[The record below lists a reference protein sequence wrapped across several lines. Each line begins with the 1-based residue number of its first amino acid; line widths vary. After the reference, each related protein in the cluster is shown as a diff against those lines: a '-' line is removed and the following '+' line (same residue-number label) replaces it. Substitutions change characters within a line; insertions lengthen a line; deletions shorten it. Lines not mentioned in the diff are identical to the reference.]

1 MKYLIVIPDGSADNP
16 IPSLGGM
23 TPLEAAD
30 IPTIDMLASKGEI
43 GTVRT
48 VPEGISPGSDSAN
61 LSVMGYDPRK
71 YLTGR
76 SPLEAAAIGVDML
89 GTDISFRANF
99 ITIDPAGEAE
109 YEDYIVRDHAAGDIT
124 TEECAELLKSIND
137 AFADENLHFHTGTG
151 YRHCMLLKKD
161 HPHAHTEYK
170 CVPPHDI
177 LDRHAREYLPKG
189 KSADFLID
197 MMRKSYDILKD
208 HPINKARAA
217 KGLNPANSL
226 WIWGQ
231 GTRPEL
237 PNFNEKFGVKATVI
251 SAVDLIRGIG
261 IFAGM
266 HIVDVE
272 GADGTI
278 NTNYE
283 GKVAKAIEEY
293 ERGQDMIYMHIEGT
307 DECSHQGNLEAKM
320 RCAHYIDSR
329 VVKPLYEYLESTGED
344 YKILVVPDHRTP
356 LEIRTHSSDPVPFVI
371 YDSRKVLP
379 EDKRKQ
385 FNERAAA
392 EAKNH
397 IEEGNTLADKFF
409 ERDTTA

>member
-1 MKYLIVIPDGSADNP
+1 MKYLIVVPDGSADNP
-16 IPSLGGM
+16 IAELGGK
-23 TPLEAAD
+23 TPLEAAKL
-30 IPTIDMLASKGEI
+30 PTMDMLASKGEI

-61 LSVMGYDPRK
+61 LSVMGYDPRR

-89 GTDISFRANF
+89 DTDISFRANF
-99 ITIDPAGEAE
+99 ITIDPAGEE
-109 YEDYIVRDHAAGDIT
+109 NYEDYIVRDHAAGDIT
-124 TEECAELLKSIND
+124 TEECEELLKVINEH
-137 AFADENLHFHTGTG
+137 FADENLYFHTGTG
-151 YRHCMLLKKD
+151 YRHCMILKKE
-161 HPHAHTEYK
+161 HPHAHIEYK

-197 MMRKSYDILKD
+197 MMKESYELLKD
-208 HPINKARAA
+208 HPINKARIAA
-217 KGLNPANSL
+217 GKNPANSL

-237 PNFNEKFGVKATVI
+237 PNFGEKFGVKATVV

-261 IFAGM
+261 TFAGM
-266 HIVDVE
+266 DVVDVE

-293 ERGQDMIYMHIEGT
+293 KRGQDMIYMHIEGT
-307 DECSHQGNLEAKM
+307 DECSHQGNLEAKL
-320 RCAHYIDSR
+320 RCAEYIDGR
-329 VVKPLYEYLESTGED
+329 VVKPLYEYLKSTGED
-344 YKILVVPDHRTP
+344 FRILIVPDHRTP

-371 YDSRKVLP
+371 YDSRQELP
-379 EDKRKQ
+379 ADERRQ
-385 FNERAAA
+385 FNERAAY

-397 IEEGNTLADKFF
+397 IEEGYTLADKFF
-409 ERDTTA
+409 EKN

>member
-1 MKYLIVIPDGSADNP
+1 MKYLIVVPDGSADDP
-16 IPSLGGM
+16 IDSLGGK
-23 TPLEAAD
+23 TPLEAASL
-30 IPTIDMLASKGEI
+30 PTMDMLASKGEI

-61 LSVMGYDPRK
+61 LSVMGYDPRI

-89 GTDISFRANF
+89 DTDISFRANF
-99 ITIDPAGEAE
+99 ITIDPADEE
-109 YEDYIVRDHAAGDIT
+109 NYEDYIVKDHAAGDIT
-124 TEECAELLKSIND
+124 TEECEELLKSINES
-137 AFADENLHFHTGTG
+137 FADENLYFHTGTG
-151 YRHCMLLKKD
+151 YRHCMLLKKE

-177 LDRHAREYLPKG
+177 LDRPAREYLPKG

-197 MMRKSYDILKD
+197 MMRESYNILKD
-208 HPINKARAA
+208 HPVNKARIE

-231 GTRPEL
+231 GTRPQL
-237 PNFNEKFGVKATVI
+237 PSFEEKFGVKATVI

-261 IFAGM
+261 KFAG
-266 HIVDVE
+266 ISVADVE

-278 NTNYE
+278 NTDYE

-293 ERGQDMIYMHIEGT
+293 ERGQNMVYMHIEGT

-320 RCAHYIDSR
+320 RCAQYIDGR
-329 VVKPLYEYLESTGED
+329 VVRPLYEYLKSSGED
-344 YKILVVPDHRTP
+344 FRILIVPDHRTP
-356 LEIRTHSSDPVPFVI
+356 LAIRTHSSDPVPFVI
-371 YDSRKVLP
+371 YDSRHELP
-379 EDKRKQ
+379 VDENKQ

-392 EAKNH
+392 ASGNH
-397 IEEGNTLADKFF
+397 IEEGHTLADRFF
-409 ERDTTA
+409 ERK

>member
-1 MKYLIVIPDGSADNP
+1 MKYLIVVPDGSADDP
-16 IPSLGGM
+16 IDSLGGK
-23 TPLEAAD
+23 TPLEAASL
-30 IPTIDMLASKGEI
+30 PTMDMLASKGEI

-61 LSVMGYDPRK
+61 LSVMGYDPRI

-89 GTDISFRANF
+89 DTDISFRANF
-99 ITIDPAGEAE
+99 ITIDPAGEE
-109 YEDYIVRDHAAGDIT
+109 DYEDYIVKDHAAGDIT
-124 TEECAELLKSIND
+124 TEECEELLKSINES
-137 AFADENLHFHTGTG
+137 FADENLYFHTGTG
-151 YRHCMLLKKD
+151 YRHCMLLKKE

-177 LDRHAREYLPKG
+177 LDRPAREYLPKG

-197 MMRKSYDILKD
+197 MMRESYDILKD
-208 HPINKARAA
+208 HPVNKARIE

-231 GTRPEL
+231 GTRPQL
-237 PNFNEKFGVKATVI
+237 PSFEEKFGVKATVI

-261 IFAGM
+261 KFAG
-266 HIVDVE
+266 ISVADVE

-293 ERGQDMIYMHIEGT
+293 ERGQNMVYMHIEGT

-320 RCAHYIDSR
+320 RCAQYIDGR
-329 VVKPLYEYLESTGED
+329 VVRPLYEYLKSSGED
-344 YKILVVPDHRTP
+344 FRILIVPDHRTP
-356 LEIRTHSSDPVPFVI
+356 LAIRTHSSDPVPFVI
-371 YDSRKVLP
+371 YDSRHELP
-379 EDKRKQ
+379 VDESRQ

-392 EAKNH
+392 ASGNH
-397 IEEGNTLADKFF
+397 IEEGHTLADRFF
-409 ERDTTA
+409 ERK

>member
-1 MKYLIVIPDGSADNP
+1 MKYLIVVPDGSADDP
-16 IPSLGGM
+16 IDSLGGK
-23 TPLEAAD
+23 TPLEAASL
-30 IPTIDMLASKGEI
+30 PTMDMLASKGEI

-61 LSVMGYDPRK
+61 LSVMGYDPRI

-89 GTDISFRANF
+89 DTDISFRANF
-99 ITIDPAGEAE
+99 ITIDPADEE
-109 YEDYIVRDHAAGDIT
+109 NYEDYIVKDHAAGDIT
-124 TEECAELLKSIND
+124 TEECEELLKSINER
-137 AFADENLHFHTGTG
+137 FADENLYFHTGTG
-151 YRHCMLLKKD
+151 YRHCMLLKKE

-177 LDRHAREYLPKG
+177 LDRPAREYLPKG

-197 MMRKSYDILKD
+197 MMRESYDILKD
-208 HPINKARAA
+208 HPVNKARIE

-231 GTRPEL
+231 GTRPQL
-237 PNFNEKFGVKATVI
+237 PSFEEKFGVKATVI

-261 IFAGM
+261 KFAG
-266 HIVDVE
+266 ISVADVE

-278 NTNYE
+278 NTDYE

-293 ERGQDMIYMHIEGT
+293 ERGQNMVYMHIEGT

-320 RCAHYIDSR
+320 RCAQYIDGR
-329 VVKPLYEYLESTGED
+329 VVRPLYEYLKSSGED
-344 YKILVVPDHRTP
+344 FRILIVPDHRTP
-356 LEIRTHSSDPVPFVI
+356 LAIRTHSSDPVPFVI
-371 YDSRKVLP
+371 YDSRHELP
-379 EDKRKQ
+379 VDESKQ

-392 EAKNH
+392 ASGNH
-397 IEEGNTLADKFF
+397 IEEGHTLADRFF
-409 ERDTTA
+409 ERK

>member
-1 MKYLIVIPDGSADNP
+1 MKYLIVVPDGSADNP
-16 IPSLGGM
+16 IAELGGK
-23 TPLEAAD
+23 TPLEAAKL
-30 IPTIDMLASKGEI
+30 PTMDMLASKGEI

-61 LSVMGYDPRK
+61 LSVMGYDPRR

-89 GTDISFRANF
+89 DTDISFRANF
-99 ITIDPAGEAE
+99 ITIDPAGEE
-109 YEDYIVRDHAAGDIT
+109 NYEDYIVRDHAAGDIT
-124 TEECAELLKSIND
+124 TEECEELLKVINER
-137 AFADENLHFHTGTG
+137 FADENLYFHTGTG
-151 YRHCMLLKKD
+151 YRHCMILKKE
-161 HPHAHTEYK
+161 HPHAHIEYK

-197 MMRKSYDILKD
+197 MMKESYELLQD
-208 HPINKARAA
+208 HPINKARIAA
-217 KGLNPANSL
+217 GKNPANSL

-237 PNFNEKFGVKATVI
+237 PNFGEKFGVKATVV

-261 IFAGM
+261 TFAGM
-266 HIVDVE
+266 DVVDVE

-293 ERGQDMIYMHIEGT
+293 KRGQDMIYMHIEGT

-320 RCAHYIDSR
+320 RCAEYIDGR
-329 VVKPLYEYLESTGED
+329 VVKPLYEYLKSTGED
-344 YKILVVPDHRTP
+344 FRILIVPDHRTP

-371 YDSRKVLP
+371 YDSRQELP
-379 EDKRKQ
+379 ADERRQ
-385 FNERAAA
+385 FNERAAY

-397 IEEGNTLADKFF
+397 IEEGYTLADKFF
-409 ERDTTA
+409 EKN

>member
-1 MKYLIVIPDGSADNP
+1 M
-16 IPSLGGM
+16 
-23 TPLEAAD
+23 
-30 IPTIDMLASKGEI
+30 
-43 GTVRT
+43 
-48 VPEGISPGSDSAN
+48 
-61 LSVMGYDPRK
+61 
-71 YLTGR
+71 
-76 SPLEAAAIGVDML
+76 
-89 GTDISFRANF
+89 
-99 ITIDPAGEAE
+99 
-109 YEDYIVRDHAAGDIT
+109 
-124 TEECAELLKSIND
+124 
-137 AFADENLHFHTGTG
+137 
-151 YRHCMLLKKD
+151 
-161 HPHAHTEYK
+161 
-170 CVPPHDI
+170 
-177 LDRHAREYLPKG
+177 
-189 KSADFLID
+189 
-197 MMRKSYDILKD
+197 
-208 HPINKARAA
+208 
-217 KGLNPANSL
+217 
-226 WIWGQ
+226 
-231 GTRPEL
+231 
-237 PNFNEKFGVKATVI
+237 KATVI

-293 ERGQDMIYMHIEGT
+293 ECGQDMIYMHIEGT

-344 YKILVVPDHRTP
+344 YKILIVPDHRTP

-409 ERDTTA
+409 ERDATA

>member
-1 MKYLIVIPDGSADNP
+1 MKYLIVVPDGSADNP
-16 IPSLGGM
+16 IAELGGK
-23 TPLEAAD
+23 TPLEAAKL
-30 IPTIDMLASKGEI
+30 PTMDMLASKGEI

-61 LSVMGYDPRK
+61 LSVMGYDPRR

-89 GTDISFRANF
+89 DTDISFRANF
-99 ITIDPAGEAE
+99 ITIDPAGEAN
-109 YEDYIVRDHAAGDIT
+109 YADYIVRDHAAGDIT
-124 TEECAELLKSIND
+124 TEECEELLKVINEH
-137 AFADENLHFHTGTG
+137 FADENLYFHTGTG
-151 YRHCMLLKKD
+151 YRHCMILKKD
-161 HPHAHTEYK
+161 HPHAHIEYK

-189 KSADFLID
+189 KSAAFLID
-197 MMRKSYDILKD
+197 MMKESYELLQD
-208 HPINKARAA
+208 HPINKARIAA
-217 KGLNPANSL
+217 GKNPANSL

-237 PNFNEKFGVKATVI
+237 PNFGEKFGVKATVV

-261 IFAGM
+261 TFAGM
-266 HIVDVE
+266 DVVDVE

-293 ERGQDMIYMHIEGT
+293 KRGQDMIYMHIEGT

-320 RCAHYIDSR
+320 RCAEYIDGR
-329 VVKPLYEYLESTGED
+329 VVKPLYEYLKSTGED
-344 YKILVVPDHRTP
+344 FRILIVPDHRTP

-371 YDSRKVLP
+371 YDSRQELP
-379 EDKRKQ
+379 ADERRQ
-385 FNERAAA
+385 FNERAAY

-397 IEEGNTLADKFF
+397 IEEGYTLADKFF
-409 ERDTTA
+409 EKN

>member
-16 IPSLGGM
+16 IAELGGK
-23 TPLEAAD
+23 TPLEAAKL
-30 IPTIDMLASKGEI
+30 PTMDMLASKGEI

-61 LSVMGYDPRK
+61 LSVMGYDPRR

-89 GTDISFRANF
+89 DTDISFRANF
-99 ITIDPAGEAE
+99 ITIDPAGEE
-109 YEDYIVRDHAAGDIT
+109 NYEDFIVRDHAAGDIT
-124 TEECAELLKSIND
+124 TEECEELLKVINER
-137 AFADENLHFHTGTG
+137 FADENLYFHTGTG
-151 YRHCMLLKKD
+151 YRHCMILKKD
-161 HPHAHTEYK
+161 HPHAHIEYK

-177 LDRHAREYLPKG
+177 LDRHTREYLPKG

-197 MMRKSYDILKD
+197 MMKESYELLKD
-208 HPINKARAA
+208 HPINKARIAA
-217 KGLNPANSL
+217 GKNPANSL

-237 PNFNEKFGVKATVI
+237 PNFCEKFGVKATVV

-261 IFAGM
+261 TFAGM
-266 HIVDVE
+266 HVVDVE

-293 ERGQDMIYMHIEGT
+293 KRGQDMVYMHIEGT

-320 RCAHYIDSR
+320 RCAEYIDGR
-329 VVKPLYEYLESTGED
+329 VVKPLYEYLKSTGEGFR
-344 YKILVVPDHRTP
+344 ILIVPDHRTP

-371 YDSRKVLP
+371 YDSRHELP
-379 EDKRKQ
+379 ADERRQ
-385 FNERAAA
+385 FNERAAY
-392 EAKNH
+392 EEKNY
-397 IEEGNTLADKFF
+397 IEEGYTLADKFF
-409 ERDTTA
+409 ERN

>member
-1 MKYLIVIPDGSADNP
+1 MKYLIVVPDGSADDP
-16 IPSLGGM
+16 IDSLGGK
-23 TPLEAAD
+23 TPLEAASL
-30 IPTIDMLASKGEI
+30 PTMDMLASKGEI

-61 LSVMGYDPRK
+61 LSVMGYDPRI

-89 GTDISFRANF
+89 DTDISFRANF
-99 ITIDPAGEAE
+99 ITIDPADEE
-109 YEDYIVRDHAAGDIT
+109 NYEDYIVKDHAAGDIT
-124 TEECAELLKSIND
+124 TEECEELLKSINER
-137 AFADENLHFHTGTG
+137 FADENLYFHTGTG
-151 YRHCMLLKKD
+151 YRHCMLLKKE

-177 LDRHAREYLPKG
+177 LDRPAREYLPKG

-197 MMRKSYDILKD
+197 MMRESYDILKD
-208 HPINKARAA
+208 HPVNKARIE

-231 GTRPEL
+231 GTRPQL
-237 PNFNEKFGVKATVI
+237 PSFEEKFGVKATVI

-261 IFAGM
+261 KFAG
-266 HIVDVE
+266 ISVADVE

-278 NTNYE
+278 NTDYE

-293 ERGQDMIYMHIEGT
+293 ERGQNMVYMHIEGT

-320 RCAHYIDSR
+320 RCAQYIDGR
-329 VVKPLYEYLESTGED
+329 VVRPLYEYLKSSGED
-344 YKILVVPDHRTP
+344 FRILIVPDHRTP
-356 LEIRTHSSDPVPFVI
+356 LAIRTHSSDPVPFVI
-371 YDSRKVLP
+371 YDSRHELP
-379 EDKRKQ
+379 VDENKQ

-392 EAKNH
+392 ASGNH
-397 IEEGNTLADKFF
+397 IEEGHTLADRFF
-409 ERDTTA
+409 ERK

>member
-1 MKYLIVIPDGSADNP
+1 MKYLIVVPDGSADNP
-16 IPSLGGM
+16 IAELGGK
-23 TPLEAAD
+23 TPLEAAKL
-30 IPTIDMLASKGEI
+30 PTMDMLASKGEI

-61 LSVMGYDPRK
+61 LSVMGYDPRR

-89 GTDISFRANF
+89 DTDISFRANF
-99 ITIDPAGEAE
+99 ITIDPAGEE
-109 YEDYIVRDHAAGDIT
+109 NYEDYIVRDHAAGDIT
-124 TEECAELLKSIND
+124 TEECEELLKVINEH
-137 AFADENLHFHTGTG
+137 FADENLYFHTGTG
-151 YRHCMLLKKD
+151 YRHCMILKKE
-161 HPHAHTEYK
+161 HPHAHIEYK

-197 MMRKSYDILKD
+197 MMKESYELLKD
-208 HPINKARAA
+208 HPINKARIAA
-217 KGLNPANSL
+217 GKNPANSL

-237 PNFNEKFGVKATVI
+237 PNFGEKFGVKATVV

-261 IFAGM
+261 TFAGM
-266 HIVDVE
+266 DVVDVE

-293 ERGQDMIYMHIEGT
+293 KRGQDMIYMHIEGT

-320 RCAHYIDSR
+320 RCAEYIDGR
-329 VVKPLYEYLESTGED
+329 VVKPLYEYLKSTGED
-344 YKILVVPDHRTP
+344 FRILIVPDHRTP

-371 YDSRKVLP
+371 YDSRQELP
-379 EDKRKQ
+379 ADGRRQ
-385 FNERAAA
+385 FNERAAY

-397 IEEGNTLADKFF
+397 IEEGYTLADKFF
-409 ERDTTA
+409 ERN

>member
-16 IPSLGGM
+16 IAELGGK
-23 TPLEAAD
+23 TPLEAAKL
-30 IPTIDMLASKGEI
+30 PTMDMLASKGEI

-61 LSVMGYDPRK
+61 LSVMGYDPRR

-89 GTDISFRANF
+89 DTDISFRANF
-99 ITIDPAGEAE
+99 ITIDPAGEE
-109 YEDYIVRDHAAGDIT
+109 NYEDFIVRDHAAGDIT
-124 TEECAELLKSIND
+124 TEECEELLKVINER
-137 AFADENLHFHTGTG
+137 FADENLYFHTGTG
-151 YRHCMLLKKD
+151 YRHCMILKKD
-161 HPHAHTEYK
+161 HPHAHIEYK

-177 LDRHAREYLPKG
+177 LDRHTREYLPKG

-197 MMRKSYDILKD
+197 MMKESYELLKD
-208 HPINKARAA
+208 HPINKARIAA
-217 KGLNPANSL
+217 GKNPANSL

-237 PNFNEKFGVKATVI
+237 PNFCEKFGVKATVV

-261 IFAGM
+261 TFAGM
-266 HIVDVE
+266 HVVDVE

-293 ERGQDMIYMHIEGT
+293 KRGQDMVYMHIEGT

-320 RCAHYIDSR
+320 RCAEYIDGR
-329 VVKPLYEYLESTGED
+329 VVKPLYEYLKSTGEGFRVL
-344 YKILVVPDHRTP
+344 IVPDHRTP

-371 YDSRKVLP
+371 YDSRHELP
-379 EDKRKQ
+379 ADERRQ
-385 FNERAAA
+385 FNERAAY
-392 EAKNH
+392 EEKNY
-397 IEEGNTLADKFF
+397 IEEGYTLADKFF
-409 ERDTTA
+409 ERN

>member
-1 MKYLIVIPDGSADNP
+1 MKYLIVVPDGSADNP
-16 IPSLGGM
+16 IAELGGK
-23 TPLEAAD
+23 TPLEAANL
-30 IPTIDMLASKGEI
+30 PTMDMLASKGEI

-61 LSVMGYDPRK
+61 LSVMGYDPRR

-89 GTDISFRANF
+89 DTDVSFRANF
-99 ITIDPAGEAE
+99 ITIDPAGKEN
-109 YEDYIVRDHAAGDIT
+109 YEDFIVRDHAAGDIT
-124 TEECAELLKSIND
+124 TEECEELLKVINER
-137 AFADENLHFHTGTG
+137 FADENLYFHTGTG
-151 YRHCMLLKKD
+151 YRHCMILKKD

-177 LDRHAREYLPKG
+177 LDRPAGEYLPKG
-189 KSADFLID
+189 RSADFLID
-197 MMRKSYDILKD
+197 MMKESYELLKD
-208 HPINKARAA
+208 HPVNKARIAA
-217 KGLNPANSL
+217 GKNPANSL

-237 PNFNEKFGVKATVI
+237 PNFCEKFGVKATVV

-261 IFAGM
+261 TFAGM
-266 HIVDVE
+266 HVVDVE

-293 ERGQDMIYMHIEGT
+293 KRGQDMIYMHIEGT

-320 RCAHYIDSR
+320 RCAEYIDGR
-329 VVKPLYEYLESTGED
+329 IVKPLYEYLKSTGED
-344 YKILVVPDHRTP
+344 FRILIVPDHRTP

-371 YDSRKVLP
+371 YDSRHELP
-379 EDKRKQ
+379 VDERRQ
-385 FNERAAA
+385 FNERAAY

-397 IEEGNTLADKFF
+397 IEEGYTLADKFF
-409 ERDTTA
+409 EKN

>member
-1 MKYLIVIPDGSADNP
+1 MKYLIVVPDGSADDP
-16 IPSLGGM
+16 IDSLGGK
-23 TPLEAAD
+23 TPLEAASL
-30 IPTIDMLASKGEI
+30 PTMDMLASKGEI

-61 LSVMGYDPRK
+61 LSVMGYDPRI

-89 GTDISFRANF
+89 DTDISFRANF
-99 ITIDPAGEAE
+99 ITIDPAGEE
-109 YEDYIVRDHAAGDIT
+109 NYEDYIVKDHAAGDIT
-124 TEECAELLKSIND
+124 TEECEELLKSINER
-137 AFADENLHFHTGTG
+137 FADENLYFHTGTG
-151 YRHCMLLKKD
+151 YRHCMLLKKE

-177 LDRHAREYLPKG
+177 LDRPAREYLPKG

-197 MMRKSYDILKD
+197 MMRESYDILKD
-208 HPINKARAA
+208 HPVNKARIE

-231 GTRPEL
+231 GTRPQL
-237 PNFNEKFGVKATVI
+237 PSFEEKFGVKATVI

-261 IFAGM
+261 KFAG
-266 HIVDVE
+266 ISVADVE

-293 ERGQDMIYMHIEGT
+293 ERGQNMVYMHIEGT

-320 RCAHYIDSR
+320 RCAQYIDGR
-329 VVKPLYEYLESTGED
+329 VVRPLYEYLKSSGED
-344 YKILVVPDHRTP
+344 FRILIVPDHRTP
-356 LEIRTHSSDPVPFVI
+356 LAIRTHSSDPVPFVI
-371 YDSRKVLP
+371 YDSRHELP
-379 EDKRKQ
+379 VDESRQ

-392 EAKNH
+392 ASGNH
-397 IEEGNTLADKFF
+397 IEEGHTLADRFF
-409 ERDTTA
+409 ERK